1 MSKIQK
7 VEDRDVY
14 LVGINVK
21 KSRRYLVER
30 GPMVQGIDAKLGKH
44 GSFMTQLWNDF
55 PSFADIG
62 NN

>member
-14 LVGINVK
+14 LVGIDVK

-44 GSFMTQLWNDF
+44 GKFYDSTVK
-55 PSFADIG
+55 
-62 NN
+62 